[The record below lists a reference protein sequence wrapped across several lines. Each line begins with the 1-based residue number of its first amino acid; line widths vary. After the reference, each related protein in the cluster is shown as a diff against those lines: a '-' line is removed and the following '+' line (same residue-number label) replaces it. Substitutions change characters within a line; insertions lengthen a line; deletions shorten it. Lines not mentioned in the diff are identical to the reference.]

1 MVHSLRIMNDE
12 CPKLTFYNIEED
24 ASSVQTT
31 NIFIAAFITCCARL
45 RLYQH
50 LDTWTTWGVMH
61 FIWTQI
67 QLCCGLVSHRSL
79 KATFGGEMTDVL
91 DPADGSRD

>member
-1 MVHSLRIMNDE
+1 MVHFLRIMNE
-12 CPKLTFYNIEED
+12 EFPKLTFYKIGED
-24 ASSVQTT
+24 APGVQTT

-50 LDTWTTWGVMH
+50 LDTWTTWGVIH
-61 FIWTQI
+61 FIWTEI
-67 QLCCGLVSHRSL
+67 QLCGGLVGHRSL
-79 KATFGGEMTDVL
+79 KATFWGKMTDEL